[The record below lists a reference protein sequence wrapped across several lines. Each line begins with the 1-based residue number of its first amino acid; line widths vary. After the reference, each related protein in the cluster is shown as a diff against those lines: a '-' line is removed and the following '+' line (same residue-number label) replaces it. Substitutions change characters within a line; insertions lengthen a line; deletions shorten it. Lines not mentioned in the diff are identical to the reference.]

1 VLHHG
6 SLTLAEL
13 AAWAHMP
20 SDTSMQYDMAGSLAL
35 GTSNVVSDVCWI
47 ESADK
52 NAAFDRFGDT
62 VVSKV

>member
-1 VLHHG
+1 
-6 SLTLAEL
+6 
-13 AAWAHMP
+13 
-20 SDTSMQYDMAGSLAL
+20 MQYDMAGSLAL